1 MRDVTTDRGFSLV
14 ESLFA
19 CALLGTAL
27 LSIGHL
33 SSGAI
38 VLMADARNRTF
49 ATTLAV
55 AKLEELRSSI
65 APVAGADTVDS
76 RGALAAD
83 GTSRRFER
91 RWSVVAVAPGAAI
104 LTVSVTP
111 FPRGVAGREVRMT
124 GGWTPVRR

>member
-1 MRDVTTDRGFSLV
+1 MCDVTADNGFSLL

-27 LSIGHL
+27 LSIGHV

-38 VLMADARNRTF
+38 VLMADARNRTL

-65 APVAGADTVDS
+65 VPVGGADTVDS
-76 RGALAAD
+76 RGEPAVD

-91 RWSVVAVAPGAAI
+91 RWSVVTVTSRAAI
-104 LTVSVTP
+104 LAVRVTP
-111 FPRGVAGREVRMT
+111 FPKGVASREVRVI